1 MLGRREDEN
10 VSIKGWLLAGL
21 ATTLLAGCEIGS
33 ATPDSTAW
41 QDAAETHT
49 CTIEAQAR
57 VERDT
62 LLCNT
67 NAAYTS
73 AYCRGAAIVRNCD
86 KIEPEKSNED
96 AAESS
101 AEPRSDGLRM
111 GGDQ

>member
-1 MLGRREDEN
+1 MKN

-57 VERDT
+57 VERDA
-62 LLCNT
+62 LLCNI
-67 NAAYTS
+67 NAAYTR
-73 AYCRGAAIVRNCD
+73 AYCYGAAIVRNCD

-96 AAESS
+96 AAS
-101 AEPRSDGLRM
+101 ADAKPEAREIAVPSREVIE
-111 GGDQ
+111 